1 MAVLRQIAQLGHPVL
16 RAPSAPIEIPA
27 SDAVRT
33 LVDDLMATLRD
44 ADGVGIA
51 APQVYEP
58 VRLFIVA
65 SRPNPRY
72 PDAPLM
78 EPLVVFNPE
87 IVECSAEIVKDWE
100 GCLSIPGLRGN
111 VPRYRTIRVRYQ
123 TREGAGVEQ
132 ELSDFVA
139 RIFQHE
145 IDHLEGL
152 LFVDRLESTRDLIS
166 EKEFR
171 RQCLL
176 RARSQ
181 CAPSV
186 TPGSDVQRLRRID
199 PFPEGDV

>member
-16 RAPSAPIEIPA
+16 RATSGPVELPA
-27 SDAVRT
+27 SDAMRT

-58 VRLFIVA
+58 IRLFLVA
-65 SRPNPRY
+65 SRPGPRY

-87 IVECSAEIVKDWE
+87 IVERSAEVVKDWE

-111 VPRYRTIRVRYQ
+111 VPRHRSIRVRYQ
-123 TREGAGVEQ
+123 TREGAEIEQ

-145 IDHLEGL
+145 LDHLQGL
-152 LFVDRLESTRDLIS
+152 LFLDRLESTRDLVS
-166 EKEFR
+166 EKEYR
-171 RQCLL
+171 RQYLL
-176 RARSQ
+176 CARSQ
-181 CAPSV
+181 CAPSA
-186 TPGSDVQRLRRID
+186 TPGSDAQRLRRTD
-199 PFPEGDV
+199 AFPEGDA

>member
-16 RAPSAPIEIPA
+16 RAPSARIELPA

-87 IVECSAEIVKDWE
+87 IVERSAEVIMEWE
-100 GCLSIPGLRGN
+100 GCLSIPSLRGN
-111 VPRYRTIRVRYQ
+111 VPRHRAIRVRYQ
-123 TREGAGVEQ
+123 ASEGAEIEQ
-132 ELSDFVA
+132 ELHDFVA

-145 IDHLEGL
+145 FDHLEGV
-152 LFVDRLESTRDLIS
+152 LFLDRLESTGDLVS

-171 RQCLL
+171 RQYLL
-176 RARSQ
+176 GARSQ
-181 CAPSV
+181 CAPSA

-199 PFPEGDV
+199 PFPEGDA